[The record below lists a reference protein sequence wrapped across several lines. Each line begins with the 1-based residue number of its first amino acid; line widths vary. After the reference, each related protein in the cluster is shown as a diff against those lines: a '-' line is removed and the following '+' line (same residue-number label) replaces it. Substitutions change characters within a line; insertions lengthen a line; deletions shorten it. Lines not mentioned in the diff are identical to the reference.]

1 MSSNVKFENL
11 EDFDDAGLDDNY
23 VIVYDQATNS
33 FKTVDPDVLLSKSV
47 IDSSLPDDFIDT
59 IARNIVV
66 DAGEGF

>member
-1 MSSNVKFENL
+1 MSSNTKFENL
-11 EDFDDAGLDDNY
+11 EDFDDTGLDNNY

-47 IDSSLPDDFIDT
+47 VDSSLPDDFIDT
-59 IARNIVV
+59 ISRNIVV

>member
-1 MSSNVKFENL
+1 MSSNTKFEDL
-11 EDFDDAGLDDNY
+11 EDFDDSGLNDNY

-66 DAGEGF
+66 DSGEGF

>member
-1 MSSNVKFENL
+1 MSSNVKFQNL
-11 EDFDDAGLDDNY
+11 EDFDDSVLNDNY

-59 IARNIVV
+59 VSRNIVV

>member
-1 MSSNVKFENL
+1 MSSNTKFENL
-11 EDFDDAGLDDNY
+11 EDFDDTGLDNNY

-47 IDSSLPDDFIDT
+47 VDSSLPDDFIDT
-59 IARNIVV
+59 IARNIVG

>member
-1 MSSNVKFENL
+1 MSSNTKFENL
-11 EDFDDAGLDDNY
+11 EDFDDTGLDDNY
-23 VIVYDQATNS
+23 VIVYDQTTNS

-47 IDSSLPDDFIDT
+47 VDSSLPDDFIDT

>member
-1 MSSNVKFENL
+1 MSSNTKFENL
-11 EDFDDAGLDDNY
+11 EDFDDTGLDDNY

-47 IDSSLPDDFIDT
+47 ADSSLPDDFIDT

>member
-1 MSSNVKFENL
+1 MSSNTKFENL
-11 EDFDDAGLDDNY
+11 EDFDDTGLDDNY

-47 IDSSLPDDFIDT
+47 VDSSLPDDFIDT
-59 IARNIVV
+59 ISRNIVV